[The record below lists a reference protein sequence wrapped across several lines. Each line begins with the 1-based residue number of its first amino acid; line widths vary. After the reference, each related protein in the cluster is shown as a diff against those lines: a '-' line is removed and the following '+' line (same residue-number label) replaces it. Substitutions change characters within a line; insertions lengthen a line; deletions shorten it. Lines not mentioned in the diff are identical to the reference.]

1 MNTLNTLKEKKK
13 QLIDVSGSSSVE
25 SAQKGGYF
33 YTSADGYEEMFTMD
47 AFETL
52 TSESFLKLISENRYL
67 NDKGGVAY
75 GKLADNSQWGFVMEI
90 GSKEGDHFEAGQ
102 RYTVEFTENNG
113 IGLPMSLSKKI
124 DCNER
129 DSVLLVLECDRL
141 PERFEFNRCQS
152 VRIELDSVSGIY
164 VPKKAV
170 ESVRGNEGVYI
181 LRGSV
186 VHFRHIYVVY
196 EGSDYYLVSEDNP
209 DDGLVYLSPNDL
221 IILNG
226 TNLFEGRILE

>member
-1 MNTLNTLKEKKK
+1 
-13 QLIDVSGSSSVE
+13 
-25 SAQKGGYF
+25 
-33 YTSADGYEEMFTMD
+33 
-47 AFETL
+47 
-52 TSESFLKLISENRYL
+52 
-67 NDKGGVAY
+67 
-75 GKLADNSQWGFVMEI
+75 
-90 GSKEGDHFEAGQ
+90 
-102 RYTVEFTENNG
+102 
-113 IGLPMSLSKKI
+113 
-124 DCNER
+124 
-129 DSVLLVLECDRL
+129 
-141 PERFEFNRCQS
+141 

-181 LRGSV
+181 LRESV
-186 VHFRHIYVVY
+186 VHFRHIYVVS